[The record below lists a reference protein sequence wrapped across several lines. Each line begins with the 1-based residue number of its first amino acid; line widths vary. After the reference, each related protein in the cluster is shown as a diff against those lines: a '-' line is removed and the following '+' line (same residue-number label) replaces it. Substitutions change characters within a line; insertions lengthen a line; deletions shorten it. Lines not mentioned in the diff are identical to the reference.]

1 MTTTLAKDKL
11 AKQKLEAFERLQS
24 EFEAILIFVQ
34 EVHRR
39 GRFSTFPVME
49 SVHFPPCCQRQ
60 REEKDLNSYKRLHL
74 SAQEVYKM

>member
-39 GRFSTFPVME
+39 RRFSTFPVME
-49 SVHFPPCCQRQ
+49 AVHFPPCRQ
-60 REEKDLNSYKRLHL
+60 R
-74 SAQEVYKM
+74 